1 MKKTVAKR
9 AARRMV
15 SSRNF
20 YLFLI
25 FIASLAVF
33 TVINP
38 LYMSVNNIKNIL
50 YSVTVSGIVMVG
62 MGNLLISGNMDL
74 SAGAVG
80 CFSAIMG
87 VFLINAGCPWVIAV
101 LAALA
106 CGAVCGLI
114 NAAMTYKFGIMPFI
128 GTLGISYVWKGLGNV
143 LTNDADINVT
153 NESFFSLGS
162 TKIGEFPV
170 AFLYV
175 IALCL
180 LYGLIMKYT
189 KFGRKVYMCGGNKTA
204 ARLAGIKI
212 ERVGTIMMVNCSCL
226 AAFAGMVLVSR
237 MHVINGDNLQD
248 TTTMSAMTA
257 ALLGGIAFGGGAGN
271 MFGAFIGI
279 MLLNSFKNGID
290 IIGCNEYIQIILN
303 GLLLCAA
310 MVVDYF
316 NSAANKKK
324 LKNTNQHTSRTK
336 AVNQ

>member
-1 MKKTVAKR
+1 MKKISMYRTAKR
-9 AARRMV
+9 IV

-20 YLFLI
+20 YLFLV
-25 FIASLAVF
+25 FIVSLGVF
-33 TVINP
+33 TIINP

-62 MGNLLISGNMDL
+62 IGNLLISGNMDL

-80 CFSAIMG
+80 CFSAIIG
-87 VFLINAGCPWVIAV
+87 VFLINAGCPWGIAVIAT
-101 LAALA
+101 LI

-128 GTLGISYVWKGLGNV
+128 GTLGISYVWKGIGNV
-143 LTNDADINVT
+143 ITNDADINVT

-162 TKIGEFPV
+162 TKIGEFPI

-175 IALCL
+175 VILCI

-189 KFGRKVYMCGGNKTA
+189 KFGRKVYMCGGNRTA

-212 ERVGTIMMVNCSCL
+212 ERVGTIMMINCSCL
-226 AAFAGMVLVSR
+226 AALAGLVLASR

-248 TTTMSAMTA
+248 TTTMSAITA
-257 ALLGGIAFGGGAGN
+257 ALLGGIAFGGGSGN

-324 LKNTNQHTSRTK
+324 LKQTNKSTPQVKT
-336 AVNQ
+336 ANQ